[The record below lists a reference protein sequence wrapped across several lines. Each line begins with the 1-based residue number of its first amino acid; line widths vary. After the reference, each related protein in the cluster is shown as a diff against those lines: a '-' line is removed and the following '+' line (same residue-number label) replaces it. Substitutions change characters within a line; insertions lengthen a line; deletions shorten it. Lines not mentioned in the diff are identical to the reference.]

1 MDSPTAPTQDPMS
14 RPTQVTDRAQKPEG
28 VVSRRAQQYVIVAIA
43 VVIVLIAMFSSNR
56 QKKPSNS
63 VQAAVMPQVH
73 DGNDRKLTDYS
84 TELAEQER
92 QAERNRALPM
102 LPPPSNATT
111 GAEYHPATVP
121 MQPPYG
127 SMQPVGYQPPNQPDG
142 WTPVTTDRDPLQE
155 KERERVYDSRF
166 ASNIAFSEALR
177 PQENLHGQSKSTSD
191 DPPTLNQERELTGAK
206 KPASV
211 NVNGATGQP
220 FVLFEGTVIETA
232 LVNRLDGDFFGPV
245 KVMVTNPVYS
255 HDRQHVLIPE
265 GSNIMGEVRAVQG
278 FGQRRLA
285 VIFHRLIMPDGYS
298 VDLDQFH
305 GLNQVGETGLKDQVN
320 NHYVQI
326 FGASI
331 ALGVIAGA
339 AESSASNAG
348 VYANGVDAYKT
359 GVASS
364 LSQSSARVLDKFLS
378 IMPTLTIREGYR
390 VKVYM
395 TGDLL
400 LPAYENHTVP
410 PNI

>member
-1 MDSPTAPTQDPMS
+1 
-14 RPTQVTDRAQKPEG
+14 
-28 VVSRRAQQYVIVAIA
+28 
-43 VVIVLIAMFSSNR
+43 
-56 QKKPSNS
+56 
-63 VQAAVMPQVH
+63 
-73 DGNDRKLTDYS
+73 
-84 TELAEQER
+84 
-92 QAERNRALPM
+92 
-102 LPPPSNATT
+102 
-111 GAEYHPATVP
+111 
-121 MQPPYG
+121 
-127 SMQPVGYQPPNQPDG
+127 
-142 WTPVTTDRDPLQE
+142 
-155 KERERVYDSRF
+155 
-166 ASNIAFSEALR
+166 
-177 PQENLHGQSKSTSD
+177 
-191 DPPTLNQERELTGAK
+191 
-206 KPASV
+206 
-211 NVNGATGQP
+211 
-220 FVLFEGTVIETA
+220 
-232 LVNRLDGDFFGPV
+232 
-245 KVMVTNPVYS
+245 MVTNSVYS

-265 GSNIMGEVRAVQG
+265 GSNILGEVRAVQG

-339 AESSASNAG
+339 AETSASNAG

>member
-1 MDSPTAPTQDPMS
+1 MDSPTTPMQDPAA
-14 RPTQVTDRAQKPEG
+14 RPTQVTDRTEKPEG

-56 QKKPSNS
+56 QKKPASS
-63 VQAAVMPQVH
+63 PAAAMTPPIH
-73 DGNDRKLTDYS
+73 ESNDRKVSDYS
-84 TELAEQER
+84 TELAQEQR
-92 QAERNRALPM
+92 QAERNQALPL
-102 LPPPSNATT
+102 LPPPSNTT
-111 GAEYHPATVP
+111 AGAEYHPAMATA
-121 MQPPYG
+121 QPPYG
-127 SMQPVGYQPPNQPDG
+127 SVQPVGYQYPPNQNDE
-142 WTPVTTDRDPLQE
+142 WTPVTTDADPLKE

-166 ASNIAFSEALR
+166 SSNIAYAAPLQHQNADAS
-177 PQENLHGQSKSTSD
+177 PKSMD
-191 DPPTLNQERELTGAK
+191 DPPLLDSQRDSGAK
-206 KPASV
+206 KPVNV

-232 LVNRLDGDFFGPV
+232 LVNRLDGDFSGPV

-265 GSNIMGEVRAVQG
+265 GSNILGEVRAVQG

-285 VIFHRLIMPDGYS
+285 VVFHRLIMPDGYS

-305 GLNQVGETGLKDQVN
+305 GLNQVGETGLKDEVN

-326 FGASI
+326 FGTSI

-339 AESSASNAG
+339 AESSASNVG
-348 VYANGVDAYKT
+348 VYANGVDAYKS

-364 LSQSSARVLDKFLS
+364 LSQSSTRVLDKFLN